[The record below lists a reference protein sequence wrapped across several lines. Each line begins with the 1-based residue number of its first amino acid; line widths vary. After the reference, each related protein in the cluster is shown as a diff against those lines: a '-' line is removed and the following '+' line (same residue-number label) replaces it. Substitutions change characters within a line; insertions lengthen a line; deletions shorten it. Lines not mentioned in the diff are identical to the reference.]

1 MLYNLFS
8 KKSSGQVFLL
18 SVLML
23 AAVMASALFLVTIF
37 TKDLRR
43 SVETSESI
51 RAFYAADA
59 AMEWQIYN
67 SLNLNEQIEDPPQ
80 MEDKDKVYAEWQND
94 FQSAR
99 SIKTIG
105 FSQGGQVSRGLEVY
119 FGNINE

>member
-1 MLYNLFS
+1 MDHNLFL

-18 SVLML
+18 SMLML
-23 AAVMASALFLVTIF
+23 SAVMASALFLIAIF

-67 SLNLNEQIEDPPQ
+67 SINKDAQIENPPV
-80 MEDKDKVYAEWQND
+80 MEDDDIYFEWQND
-94 FQSAR
+94 FQTGY

-105 FSQGGQVSRGLEVY
+105 FSQQGQISRGLEVY
-119 FGNINE
+119 FGN